1 MGGILVFAEQRDKK
15 VKKVTF
21 ELLSKG
27 KEISSK
33 TGEELSAV
41 IIGSMVSDL
50 ADKLA
55 QYGAKKV
62 YIADDERLKD
72 YITEAYTK
80 ILTDLIKEI
89 NPSIFLCGATIQGK
103 DLSPRV
109 AARLGVGLA
118 TDCTEIELTDEGKIL
133 VTRPI
138 FAGKV
143 FVKLE
148 LKDFP
153 QIVQMRPNALSIST
167 PDETNKPDLV
177 NVKISL
183 TSDDL
188 RSKVVETI
196 ITTTGRPELTEA
208 DIIVSGGRGMKGP
221 ENYKIIEELAD
232 LLGAAVGASRA
243 AVDAGWIDHMF
254 QVGQTG
260 KTVSPNMYVA
270 CGISGAIQHLAGMSS
285 SKIIV
290 AINKDSD
297 APIFKACDYGVVG
310 DLFQIVPL
318 LTQEIKKIKET
329 G

>member
-33 TGEELSAV
+33 TGEEVSAV